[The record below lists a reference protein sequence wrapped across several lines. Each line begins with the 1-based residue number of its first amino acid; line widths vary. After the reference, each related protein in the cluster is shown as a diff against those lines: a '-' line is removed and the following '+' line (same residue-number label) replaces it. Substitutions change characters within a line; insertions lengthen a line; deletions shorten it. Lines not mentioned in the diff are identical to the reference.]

1 MSASPIR
8 SYADSNRELVEA
20 FARYMAA
27 PRGLSKSTI
36 ANYGFTI
43 KRFVEGLGA
52 RSVVGAQRA
61 DIRQFQTRMLGRG
74 QSAASLNAR
83 IHALKLFFKFL
94 MLGGL
99 VTDSP
104 MMHIG
109 GRKVPKR
116 VRRVLTIEEIEKL
129 IAAARD
135 PLERAVVEVLY
146 ATGMRV
152 SELAALRLENID
164 FAGQTARIVNGK
176 GGKDRV
182 AVFGKHAAKA
192 MREYIEWRK
201 PGIFLFEAPSRNG
214 EVIRQKRTW
223 LGRAYFDGVQ
233 RKFRIGKI
241 RDLPTEEAARAAFE
255 KIASQVPGFRPIG
268 ARPYGT
274 RAFFG
279 VLDRL
284 SERAKIGHVHPHML
298 RRAAATHLLENDA
311 DIRYVQEFL
320 GHARITTTQIYTIL
334 TTNKLFE
341 IYERTHP
348 HAKSNRS
355 KE

>member
-1 MSASPIR
+1 MTETLIR
-8 SYADSNRELVEA
+8 SYANSNLGLVEA
-20 FARYMAA
+20 FQRYMNA
-27 PRGLSKSTI
+27 RGLSKSTMV
-36 ANYGFTI
+36 NYRFTVE
-43 KRFVEGLGA
+43 RFVGSLGP
-52 RSVVGAQRA
+52 RSVVEAR
-61 DIRQFQTRMLGRG
+61 RG
-74 QSAASLNAR
+74 DVHNFLAALIGKGQGAASLNAR
-83 IHALKLFFKFL
+83 THALRLFYKFL

-164 FAGQTARIVNGK
+164 FTGQTARIVNGK

-182 AVFGKHAAKA
+182 AVFGKHATKA
-192 MREYIEWRK
+192 MREYIDWRK
-201 PGIFLFEAPSRNG
+201 PQTFLFEAPPRNG
-214 EVIRQKRTW
+214 
-223 LGRAYFDGVQ
+223 
-233 RKFRIGKI
+233 
-241 RDLPTEEAARAAFE
+241 
-255 KIASQVPGFRPIG
+255 QVH
-268 ARPYGT
+268 PYGT

-284 SERAKIGHVHPHML
+284 SQRSKIGHVHPHML
-298 RRAAATHLLENDA
+298 RRAAATHLLDNDA

-320 GHARITTTQIYTIL
+320 GHARITTTQIYTSL